1 MTAGAARTVVR
12 PTSASPVGGQR
23 GDGSA
28 LVGTGHMLR
37 LALRRDRILV
47 PSWVLGIAGMATFS
61 AQATVGLYPDLPQRV
76 QAAEAINGSAAL
88 IALYGRIYDPTSLGE
103 LSLFKMT
110 AFGAA
115 MVGVLMVIL
124 VVRHTRAEEESGRL
138 ELVGAT
144 VVGRA
149 APLAAGILLAA
160 LASTG
165 IAVLTAAGLAMAG
178 LPLAG
183 SVAFGA
189 AWGATGL
196 LFAAVGGIAAQLS
209 VSARAATGLGLVVLA
224 VAYVARAVGDLAE
237 GGPGWLSWLSP
248 IGWSQQVRAFS
259 GTRWAL
265 LVLPLVAT
273 VILVSIAFVLRTR
286 RDLGAGLLADRPGP
300 AVGRITSTWGL
311 SVRLQRPSFLAWTAA
326 AVLMGLVL
334 GSVADSVSGF
344 IDTPAMAEFLE
355 KLGGRQGL
363 VDAFLAAELGI
374 IGSLV
379 AAYGITASH
388 WLHTEEEGGRTENVL
403 ATATSRRRWAT
414 SHAVLALLG
423 VAVLTV
429 VIGLA
434 VGSGSWDVGGR
445 ARPGV
450 AARAGRDRAHPGRLG
465 GRRAGRGDLG
475 VLASAQLAGLA
486 AVRSLPGHGRVRRAV
501 GPARL
506 VAQPQPIRPLA
517 SRSRT
522 RPAVPGHPG
531 HAPDCRRARRDRDR
545 PVRPSGR
552 RQLVGGPARIP
563 PGAGCPGAGFGMI

>member
-1 MTAGAARTVVR
+1 MTTGAARTIVR
-12 PTSASPVGGQR
+12 PTSASPVGSQR

-28 LVGTGHMLR
+28 FVGTGHMLR

-124 VVRHTRAEEESGRL
+124 VVRHTRAEEEAGRL

-178 LPLAG
+178 LPPAG

-311 SVRLQRPSFLAWTAA
+311 SVRLQRPGFLAWTAA

-403 ATATSRRRWAT
+403 ATATSRRRWAL

-434 VGSGSWDVGGR
+434 VGLGHGMSVGE
-445 ARPGV
+445 PDQV
-450 AARAGRDRAHPGRLG
+450 WRL
-465 GRRAGRGDLG
+465 
-475 VLASAQLAGLA
+475 GLA
-486 AVRSLPGHGRVRRAV
+486 ATARIPAAWVVVGLAVAIWGFWPRLSWLVWLLFVAFLVMGEFGVLWDLPDWLRSLSPFAHSPVVPGPDPQYLGIPVMLVIAV
-501 GPARL
+501 VL
-506 VAQPQPIRPLA
+506 VAIGVGRF
-517 SRSRT
+517 
-522 RPAVPGHPG
+522 
-531 HAPDCRRARRDRDR
+531 ARRD
-545 PVRPSGR
+545 VVS
-552 RQLVGGPARIP
+552 A
-563 PGAGCPGAGFGMI
+563 

>member
-12 PTSASPVGGQR
+12 PTSVSPVGSQR

-28 LVGTGHMLR
+28 FVGTGHMLR
-37 LALRRDRILV
+37 LALRRDRVLV

-115 MVGVLMVIL
+115 MVGVLMIIL
-124 VVRHTRAEEESGRL
+124 VVRHTRAEEEAGRL

-149 APLAAGILLAA
+149 APLAAGSLLAA
-160 LASTG
+160 IASAG

-434 VGSGSWDVGGR
+434 VGLGHGMSVGE
-445 ARPGV
+445 PDQV
-450 AARAGRDRAHPGRLG
+450 WRL
-465 GRRAGRGDLG
+465 
-475 VLASAQLAGLA
+475 GLA
-486 AVRSLPGHGRVRRAV
+486 ATARIPAAWVVVGLAVAIWGFWPRLSWLVWLLFVAFLVMGEFGVLWNLPDWLRSLSPFAHSPVVPGPDPQYLGIPVMLVIAV
-501 GPARL
+501 VL
-506 VAQPQPIRPLA
+506 VAIGVGRF
-517 SRSRT
+517 
-522 RPAVPGHPG
+522 
-531 HAPDCRRARRDRDR
+531 ARRD
-545 PVRPSGR
+545 VVSS
-552 RQLVGGPARIP
+552 
-563 PGAGCPGAGFGMI
+563 

>member
-1 MTAGAARTVVR
+1 MTAGSAPTTVR
-12 PTSASPVGGQR
+12 PVAVPAPG
-23 GDGSA
+23 GDGRGESA
-28 LVGTGHMLR
+28 FAGTGEMLR

-47 PSWVLGIAGMATFS
+47 PAWVLGIAGMATLS
-61 AQATVGLYPDLPQRV
+61 AQATVGLYPELPQRV
-76 QAAEAINGSAAL
+76 SAAEAINGSAAL

-115 MVGVLMVIL
+115 MVGVLMILL
-124 VVRHTRAEEESGRL
+124 VVRHTRAEEETGRL
-138 ELVGAT
+138 ELVGST

-160 LASTG
+160 IASAG
-165 IAVLTAAGLAMAG
+165 IAVLTAAGLTMAG
-178 LPLAG
+178 LPPTG
-183 SVAFGA
+183 SIAFGA

-196 LFAAVGGIAAQLS
+196 LFASVGGITAQLS

-237 GGPGWLSWLSP
+237 DGPGWLSWLSP

-259 GTRWAL
+259 GTRWGM
-265 LVLPLVAT
+265 LVLPLLAAV
-273 VILVSIAFVLRTR
+273 VLVVVAFVLRAR

-300 AVGRITSTWGL
+300 AEGRIASTWGL
-311 SVRLQRPSFLAWTAA
+311 SFRLQRPSFLAWTAA
-326 AVLMGLVL
+326 AMLMGVVL

-388 WLHTEEEGGRTENVL
+388 WLPTEEEGGRTENVL
-403 ATATSRRRWAT
+403 ATATTRRHWAM

-423 VAVLTV
+423 VAVLTAV
-429 VIGLA
+429 VGLSVGLGHALSVGEPAQVWRLGVAATARIPAAWVVVGLA
-434 VGSGSWDVGGR
+434 VTIWGFWPRLTWLVWLLFVGFLVMGEFGVLWDLPESVR
-445 ARPGV
+445 NLSPFAHSPVVPGP
-450 AARAGRDRAHPGRLG
+450 DPQY
-465 GRRAGRGDLG
+465 LG
-475 VLASAQLAGLA
+475 VPVMLVLAG
-486 AVRSLPGHGRVRRAV
+486 G
-501 GPARL
+501 L
-506 VAQPQPIRPLA
+506 VALGIARF
-517 SRSRT
+517 
-522 RPAVPGHPG
+522 
-531 HAPDCRRARRDRDR
+531 ARRD
-545 PVRPSGR
+545 VVS
-552 RQLVGGPARIP
+552 A
-563 PGAGCPGAGFGMI
+563 

>member
-1 MTAGAARTVVR
+1 MTAGSAPTTTR
-12 PTSASPVGGQR
+12 PALAPLAGGA
-23 GDGSA
+23 GGSA
-28 LVGTGHMLR
+28 LVGTGQMLR

-47 PSWVLGIAGMATFS
+47 PAWVLGIAGMATMS

-115 MVGVLMVIL
+115 MVGVLMIL
-124 VVRHTRAEEESGRL
+124 LVGRHTRAEEETGRL
-138 ELVGAT
+138 ELVGST

-149 APLAAGILLAA
+149 APLAAGMLLAGITA
-160 LASTG
+160 VA

-178 LPLAG
+178 LPPAG

-196 LFAAVGGIAAQLS
+196 LFAAVGGITAQLS

-237 GGPGWLSWLSP
+237 SGPGWLSWLSP

-259 GTRWAL
+259 GTRWGM
-265 LVLPLVAT
+265 LVLPLLAT
-273 VILVSIAFVLRTR
+273 VMLVAAAFALRR
-286 RDLGAGLLADRPGP
+286 GRDLGAGLLADRPGP
-300 AVGRITSTWGL
+300 AQGRLRSTWGL
-311 SVRLQRPSFLAWTAA
+311 SLRLQRPAFLAWMSA
-326 AVLMGLVL
+326 AVLMGIVL

-344 IDTPAMAEFLE
+344 VDTPAMAEFLE

-388 WLHTEEEGGRTENVL
+388 WLPAEEEGGRTEIVL

-414 SHAVLALLG
+414 SHAVLALVG
-423 VAVLTV
+423 VAVLMV
-429 VIGLA
+429 LVGLA
-434 VGSGSWDVGGR
+434 VGLGYALSVGE
-445 ARPGV
+445 PDQV
-450 AARAGRDRAHPGRLG
+450 WRL
-465 GRRAGRGDLG
+465 
-475 VLASAQLAGLA
+475 GLA
-486 AVRSLPGHGRVRRAV
+486 A
-501 GPARL
+501 
-506 VAQPQPIRPLA
+506 
-517 SRSRT
+517 T
-522 RPAVPGHPG
+522 
-531 HAPDCRRARRDRDR
+531 
-545 PVRPSGR
+545 
-552 RQLVGGPARIP
+552 ARIP
-563 PGAGCPGAGFGMI
+563 AAWVMVGLAVAIWGFWPRLTWLAWVLFVGFLVMGEFGVLWDIPQWLRNLSPFAHSPVVPGPDPQYLAIPVMAGIAVGLVALGIGRFTRRDVVSS

>member
-1 MTAGAARTVVR
+1 MTTGAARTAVR
-12 PTSASPVGGQR
+12 PTSASPAGSERGG
-23 GDGSA
+23 GSA
-28 LVGTGHMLR
+28 FVGTAAMLR

-47 PSWVLGIAGMATFS
+47 PAWVLGIAGMAAFS
-61 AQATVGLYPDLPQRV
+61 AQATIGLYPDLPQRV
-76 QAAEAINGSAAL
+76 QAAEAVNGSAAL

-115 MVGVLMVIL
+115 MVGVLMIIL
-124 VVRHTRAEEESGRL
+124 VVRHTRAEEETGRL

-144 VVGRA
+144 VVGRC
-149 APLAAGILLAA
+149 APLAAGILLAGITA
-160 LASTG
+160 AG

-183 SVAFGA
+183 SLAFGA

-196 LFAAVGGIAAQLS
+196 LFAAVGGITAQLS

-237 GGPGWLSWLSP
+237 DGPGWLSWLSP

-259 GTRWAL
+259 GTRWAM

-273 VILVSIAFVLRTR
+273 VILVSISFLLRRR

-300 AVGRITSTWGL
+300 AEGRIASTWGL
-311 SVRLQRPSFLAWTAA
+311 SLRLQRPSFVAWVTA
-326 AVLMGLVL
+326 AVLMGIVL

-344 IDTPAMAEFLE
+344 IDTPAMEQFLE

-403 ATATSRRRWAT
+403 ATATSRRQWAT

-429 VIGLA
+429 LVGLA
-434 VGSGSWDVGGR
+434 VGLGHAMSVGE
-445 ARPGV
+445 PDQV
-450 AARAGRDRAHPGRLG
+450 WRL
-465 GRRAGRGDLG
+465 
-475 VLASAQLAGLA
+475 GLA
-486 AVRSLPGHGRVRRAV
+486 AL
-501 GPARL
+501 
-506 VAQPQPIRPLA
+506 
-517 SRSRT
+517 
-522 RPAVPGHPG
+522 
-531 HAPDCRRARRDRDR
+531 
-545 PVRPSGR
+545 
-552 RQLVGGPARIP
+552 ARIP
-563 PGAGCPGAGFGMI
+563 AAWVVVGLAVAIWGFWPRVSWLVWVLFIGFLVMGEFGVLWDLPDWLRTLSPFAHSPVVPGPDPQYLGIPVMLVIALALVALGISRFVRRDVVSS

>member
-1 MTAGAARTVVR
+1 MTTGSAPTTTRPVVAPGEVSAG
-12 PTSASPVGGQR
+12 G
-23 GDGSA
+23 GSA
-28 LVGTGHMLR
+28 LAGTGAMLR
-37 LALRRDRILV
+37 LALRRDRVLV
-47 PSWVLGIAGMATFS
+47 PSWVLGIAGMATLS
-61 AQATVGLYPDLPQRV
+61 AQATVGLYPELPQRV

-115 MVGVLMVIL
+115 MVGVLMIIL
-124 VVRHTRAEEESGRL
+124 VVRHTRAEEEAGRL
-138 ELVGAT
+138 ELVGST
-144 VVGRA
+144 VIGRS
-149 APLAAGILLAA
+149 APLAAGLLLAA
-160 LASTG
+160 IASAG
-165 IAVLTAAGLAMAG
+165 IAVLTAGGLTMAG
-178 LPLAG
+178 LPAAG

-209 VSARAATGLGLVVLA
+209 VGARGATGLGLIVLA

-259 GTRWAL
+259 GTRWGL

-273 VILVSIAFVLRTR
+273 AVLAVLAFALRSR

-300 AVGRITSTWGL
+300 AEGRLSSTWGL
-311 SVRLQRPSFLAWTAA
+311 SLRLQRPSFLAWTVA

-379 AAYGITASH
+379 AAYGIVAAH
-388 WLHTEEEGGRTENVL
+388 WLHLEEEGGRAENVL
-403 ATATSRRRWAT
+403 ATATSRTRWAT
-414 SHAVLALLG
+414 SHAVLALVG
-423 VAVLTV
+423 VAVLTALV
-429 VIGLA
+429 GLAIGLGHALSVGEPAQVWLLAIAATTRIPAAWVMVGLA
-434 VGSGSWDVGGR
+434 VAIWGFW
-445 ARPGV
+445 P
-450 AARAGRDRAHPGRLG
+450 RLG
-465 GRRAGRGDLG
+465 GLVWVLFVAFLVMGEFG
-475 VLASAQLAGLA
+475 VLWDIPDWARTLSPFAHSP
-486 AVRSLPGHGRVRRAV
+486 VVPGPDPQYLGIPVMIVIAL
-501 GPARL
+501 GL
-506 VAQPQPIRPLA
+506 VALGIGRF
-517 SRSRT
+517 
-522 RPAVPGHPG
+522 
-531 HAPDCRRARRDRDR
+531 ARRD
-545 PVRPSGR
+545 VVS
-552 RQLVGGPARIP
+552 A
-563 PGAGCPGAGFGMI
+563 

>member
-115 MVGVLMVIL
+115 MVGVLMIIL

-434 VGSGSWDVGGR
+434 VGLGHGMSVGE
-445 ARPGV
+445 PDQV
-450 AARAGRDRAHPGRLG
+450 WRL
-465 GRRAGRGDLG
+465 
-475 VLASAQLAGLA
+475 GLA
-486 AVRSLPGHGRVRRAV
+486 ATARIPAAWVVVGLAVAIWGFWPRLSWLVWLLFVAFLVMGEFGVLWDLPDWLRSLSPFAHSPVVPGPDPQYLGIPVMLLISV
-501 GPARL
+501 VL
-506 VAQPQPIRPLA
+506 VALGVGRF
-517 SRSRT
+517 
-522 RPAVPGHPG
+522 
-531 HAPDCRRARRDRDR
+531 ARRD
-545 PVRPSGR
+545 VVSS
-552 RQLVGGPARIP
+552 
-563 PGAGCPGAGFGMI
+563 

>member
-1 MTAGAARTVVR
+1 MTAGAPTATR
-12 PTSASPVGGQR
+12 PVLAP
-23 GDGSA
+23 GDRRAGRSA
-28 LVGTGHMLR
+28 LVGTGQMLR
-37 LALRRDRILV
+37 LALRRDRFLV
-47 PSWVLGIAGMATFS
+47 PSWVLMIAGMATFS

-115 MVGVLMVIL
+115 MVGVLMIIL
-124 VVRHTRAEEESGRL
+124 VVRHTRAEEEAGRL

-149 APLAAGILLAA
+149 APLAAGLALAA
-160 LASTG
+160 IASVG
-165 IAVLTAAGLAMAG
+165 IAVLTAAGLTLAG
-178 LPLAG
+178 LPAAG

-196 LFAAVGGIAAQLS
+196 LFAAVGGITAQLS
-209 VSARAATGLGLVVLA
+209 VGARAATGLGLIALA

-237 GGPGWLSWLSP
+237 DGPGWLSWLSP

-259 GTRWAL
+259 GTRWGL

-273 VILVSIAFVLRTR
+273 AVLVSIAFLLRR
-286 RDLGAGLLADRPGP
+286 GRDLGAGLLADRPGP
-300 AVGRITSTWGL
+300 AEGRLSSTWGL
-311 SVRLQRPSFLAWTAA
+311 ALRLQRPSFLAWTAA

-344 IDTPAMAEFLE
+344 VDTPAMAEFLE
-355 KLGGRQGL
+355 RLGGRQGL

-388 WLHTEEEGGRTENVL
+388 WLPAEEEGGRTEIVL
-403 ATATSRRRWAT
+403 ATATSRRQWAT

-423 VAVLTV
+423 VALLMALV
-429 VIGLA
+429 GLA
-434 VGSGSWDVGGR
+434 VGLGHALSVGEPEQVWR
-445 ARPGV
+445 LGV
-450 AARAGRDRAHPGRLG
+450 AATARIPAAWVMVGLAVAIWGFWPRVSWLAWVLFVAFLLMGEF
-465 GRRAGRGDLG
+465 G
-475 VLASAQLAGLA
+475 VLWDIPEW
-486 AVRSLPGHGRVRRAV
+486 VRNLSPFAHSPVVPGPDPQFLGIPVML
-501 GPARL
+501 L
-506 VAQPQPIRPLA
+506 VALGLVALGI
-517 SRSRT
+517 SRF
-522 RPAVPGHPG
+522 
-531 HAPDCRRARRDRDR
+531 ARRD
-545 PVRPSGR
+545 VVSS
-552 RQLVGGPARIP
+552 
-563 PGAGCPGAGFGMI
+563 